1 METIVHSG
9 RSPASCSAAHEQ
21 LVSVVIVNYNYGRYL
36 KQCIESVLAQD
47 YEPME
52 VIVVDDGSTDD
63 SRALIESY
71 SDRVLTLFK
80 PNGGVI
86 SATNH
91 GFELSY
97 GSVVI
102 FVDADDYLLPGAV
115 AAHTRAL
122 REPGVVRSQAYMA
135 VQHGNEM
142 STDTV
147 PGVRSAEG
155 DLRDLVLDRGPGS
168 YVSSPTS
175 GNAWSRDFLE
185 KIFPL
190 PEKFKGVAQDTLLM
204 DAAPLFG
211 KIVTLKDQPWAV
223 YRLHSDN
230 MNGKLAGMTPK
241 NIGNILA
248 QYDARTRWLET
259 VVASVGRKPRA
270 SEWRGSNWRMLTLS
284 YLSSRI
290 LGTGNGPSI
299 AANLKAVLRT
309 RCNPLKRAL
318 LALAILGIRLA
329 PLSLSMYLASKFIK
343 LRFM

>member
-1 METIVHSG
+1 METMVHSE
-9 RSPASCSAAHEQ
+9 RSPYSRPGLHEQ

-47 YEPME
+47 YKPME

-115 AAHTRAL
+115 AAHARAL

-135 VQHGNEM
+135 VQRGNDV
-142 STDTV
+142 SKNTV

-175 GNAWSRDFLE
+175 GNAWSRGFLE
-185 KIFPL
+185 RVFPL
-190 PEKFKGVAQDTLLM
+190 PEKFKVAQDTLLM

-223 YRLHSDN
+223 YRIHDDN
-230 MNGKLAGMTPK
+230 RNGKLVGMTPK

-248 QYDARTRWLET
+248 QYDARTRWLERIVT
-259 VVASVGRKPRA
+259 SLGRKARA
-270 SEWRGSNWRMLTLS
+270 SEWRGGNWRMLTLN

-290 LGTGNGPSI
+290 SGVGERPSI
-299 AANLKAVLRT
+299 AATLKAVLRT
-309 RCNPLKRAL
+309 RCNPMKRAL

-329 PLSLSMYLASKFIK
+329 PLSLSLYLAGKFIK